1 LRDRLRESEWYRI
14 RKAGHHLP
22 TKAPDQT
29 SDVIRAWI
37 AKLEGRDAAPEFA
50 GPEGLAEVL
59 MADEAD
65 AAAQEAERS

>member
-50 GPEGLAEVL
+50 GLEMPAGAILAE
-59 MADEAD
+59 ESD
-65 AAAQEAERS
+65 AAAREADRL